1 MLHELERL
9 RDRLHVFRD
18 RGHAGEVLAGM
29 LEGHVPAAARIL
41 AVPAGGVP
49 VGAALAEALRA
60 PLDVAVVSKVT
71 PSRNS
76 EVGYGAV
83 AFDGSV
89 RVDDRRRRQ
98 LSVSKAEAEADVA
111 RTVARVRRR
120 VELLRPGGE
129 PLVEHGETAVLV
141 DDGLASGT
149 TMELAVDAVRK
160 AGAARVVV
168 AVPTGS
174 GLATGRLATI
184 ADDLFCANVRTGPFF
199 AVADAYERWS
209 DETEDAVIAI
219 LHRHRRSHPR

>member
-1 MLHELERL
+1 MLHEMARL
-9 RDRLHVFRD
+9 RDRRHVFRD
-18 RGHAGEVLAGM
+18 RTHAGEVLAGM
-29 LEGHVPAAARIL
+29 LEGHVPAAARVL
-41 AVPAGGVP
+41 AIPAGGVP
-49 VGAALAEALRA
+49 VGAALAEALGA

-98 LSVSKAEAEADVA
+98 LSVSEAEAEADVA

-120 VELLRPGGE
+120 VELLRPGGGPIVE
-129 PLVEHGETAVLV
+129 PGEAAVLV

-149 TMELAVDAVRK
+149 TMELAVEAIRK
-160 AGAARVVV
+160 AGAARVAV

-174 GLATGRLATI
+174 GLAAARLATI
-184 ADDLFCANVRTGPFF
+184 ADELFCANVRTGPFF

-209 DETEDAVIAI
+209 DETEDAVLAI
-219 LHRHRRSHPR
+219 LRRHRRSHPR